1 MAAPLSPAL
10 FDQFARGWRGYLL
23 IVLIAFSAGFMGV
36 MRAPV
41 TDIDEARFA
50 QATRQMA
57 ETGDYV
63 RIMLQDAERSR
74 KPIGI
79 HWLQSASLQ
88 LTAPFTD
95 QLNAIWR
102 YRLVSV
108 LGLVLAGVAT
118 LWGGTILLGSRAA
131 FMGAALYCAAI
142 LPGVEAMLAK
152 TDSMMVGFTTL
163 AMAALAHLRMGT
175 ARPRLAA
182 LAAWAAF
189 ACGVLVKGPVTCIAV
204 TLTLVALVVWERKA
218 NWLRPLAWWP
228 GPLLAAAILLPW
240 LIAIGVVTD
249 GRFYTEMLARE
260 LGPKLTGADHA
271 HGGLPG
277 YHLVFLPLLIFPATY
292 ALPSAARLGWIAA
305 RAPRADETQAPYR
318 FLLAWAG
325 AVFVFFE
332 IMPAKLLHYAMP
344 AYPAIALLCGAGLL
358 AARGRRWRTIHPA
371 GLTMFTV
378 FGAVIIVLMAFTS
391 TFMPGD
397 GDADIRRAIA
407 TGLVGVLTLSA
418 AIAGLVVWRRATAR
432 VAVLAAC
439 ALVFSFTLRER
450 LIPEARGLFASQE
463 AVAALTRARLLPRSG
478 EPFWVVGYAQ
488 PSLVF
493 LTQTSIRLTDVEHA
507 AAGVREGDPI
517 IIEGRV
523 LHQMTNALSARQL
536 HFEPAEPP
544 ARAMAIGRGERVELH
559 VGRIQA
565 APMSDERAVPPRNP

>member
-10 FDQFARGWRGYLL
+10 FDQFARGWRGYAL
-23 IVLIAFSAGFMGV
+23 IVLIALSAGVMGV

-50 QATRQMA
+50 QATRQMVDS
-57 ETGDYV
+57 GDYV

-79 HWLQSASLQ
+79 HWLQSASVH
-88 LTAPFTD
+88 LTTPFSD

-108 LGLVLAGVAT
+108 LGLVLAGVAA
-118 LWGGTILLGSRAA
+118 LWAGTVLLGSRAA
-131 FMGAALYCAAI
+131 FLGAALYCVAL

-163 AMAALAHLRMGT
+163 AVAALAHMRMGT
-175 ARPRLAA
+175 TRPRLIALAGWAA
-182 LAAWAAF
+182 LA
-189 ACGVLVKGPVTCIAV
+189 CGILVKGVVTPIAV
-204 TLTLVALVVWERKA
+204 AATIAILVIWERKA

-228 GPLLAAAILLPW
+228 GPLLAAALLLPW
-240 LIAIGVVTD
+240 AIAIGVVTD
-249 GRFYTEMLARE
+249 GRFYAEMLARE
-260 LGPKLTGADHA
+260 LGPKLSGTDHA

-277 YHLVFLPLLIFPATY
+277 YHLMFLPLLIFPATY
-292 ALPSAARLGWIAA
+292 ALPSAARLSWIAA

-318 FLLAWAG
+318 FLMAWAG

-332 IMPAKLLHYAMP
+332 AMPTKLLHYTMP

-358 AARGRRWRTIHPA
+358 AARGRRWRTLHPA
-371 GLTMFTV
+371 GLTMFV
-378 FGAVIIVLMAFTS
+378 VYGLVVVALMAFVS

-397 GDADIRRAIA
+397 GEADLRRAIA
-407 TGLVGVLTLSA
+407 TGLIGAAALGA
-418 AIAGLVVWRRATAR
+418 AIAGLAVWRRAAAR

-439 ALVFSFTLRER
+439 ALVFSFSLRER
-450 LIPEARGLFASQE
+450 LLPEARALFASQE
-463 AVAALTRARLLPRSG
+463 AVAALTRARLLPRAG

-493 LTQTSIRLTDVEHA
+493 LTQTSIRLTNVEDA
-507 AAGVREGDPI
+507 AQNISDGETL

-523 LHQMTNALSARQL
+523 LHQMTAALSERQL
-536 HFEPAEPP
+536 RFEPAEAP

-559 VGRIQA
+559 VGRVRA
-565 APMSDERAVPPRNP
+565 ASTGGADAPPRSP

>member
-23 IVLIAFSAGFMGV
+23 IVLIALSAGFMGV
-36 MRAPV
+36 MRTPV

-50 QATRQMA
+50 QATRQMVDS
-57 ETGDYV
+57 GDYV

-74 KPIGI
+74 KPVGI
-79 HWLQSASLQ
+79 YWLQAASVHI
-88 LTAPFTD
+88 TEPFTD

-108 LGLVLAGVAT
+108 LGLVLAGAAT
-118 LWGGTILLGSRAA
+118 LWGGTVLLGSRAA
-131 FMGAALYCAAI
+131 FLGAVLYCVAL

-152 TDSMMVGFTTL
+152 TDSMMVGLTTL
-163 AMAALAHLRMGT
+163 AMAALAHLRMGA
-175 ARPRLAA
+175 ARPKLVALVAWAA
-182 LAAWAAF
+182 LA
-189 ACGVLVKGPVTCIAV
+189 CGILVKGPVTPIAV
-204 TLTLVALVVWERKA
+204 TLSIAALAIWERKA

-240 LIAIGVVTD
+240 LIAIGVVTE

-260 LGPKLTGADHA
+260 LGPKLAGADHA
-271 HGGLPG
+271 HRGLPG

-292 ALPSAARLGWIAA
+292 ALPSAARLSWLATRA
-305 RAPRADETQAPYR
+305 RRSDETQAPYR

-332 IMPAKLLHYAMP
+332 VMPAKLLHYAMP

-358 AARGRRWRTIHPA
+358 AARGRSWRTIHPA

-378 FGAVIIVLMAFTS
+378 FGLAVIALLAFVS

-397 GDADIRRAIA
+397 GEADVRRAIA
-407 TGLVGVLTLSA
+407 TGLIGAATLGA
-418 AIAGLVVWRRATAR
+418 AITGLVMWRRAAAR

-439 ALVFSFTLRER
+439 ALVFSFSLRER
-450 LIPEARGLFASQE
+450 LVPEARALFASQE
-463 AVAALTRARLLPRSG
+463 AVATLTRARLLPQPG
-478 EPFWVVGYAQ
+478 ERFWVVGYAQ

-493 LTQTSIRLTDVEHA
+493 LTQTSIRLADVEA
-507 AAGVREGDPI
+507 AAQNVRDGDPI

-523 LHQMTNALSARQL
+523 LHQMIDALGERRL
-536 HFEPAEPP
+536 RFEPAEPP

-559 VGRIQA
+559 VGVVRAALSDAA
-565 APMSDERAVPPRNP
+565 APPQNP